1 MSRVF
6 AFEEGYLL
14 LEGCDLK
21 SKFFILFPLIASI
34 FTVLLVDLMISL
46 FNDSFGFDH
55 MLVHFLLQILILLTI
70 LMFFVQ
76 NSLGMEEILG
86 QFFTF
91 SGKFFDDISQL
102 LISELKLIDFISK
115 NNFLL
120 LVVIP
125 IDSRHLSILLWGI
138 SQFMQLFLTTIK
150 LPIQR
155 VHLFFV
161 FLTLKIELFL
171 QNDVLLI
178 FPILIFQFPLQFN
191 SEILS
196 LSIHHLQFMINR
208 VVFILQICV
217 YVFVVLSVQLIIVDK
232 FSQSFIFIAKP
243 HILCL

>member
-1 MSRVF
+1 MTVEYFSVEFAFLSHQLLYGCVFFIKQLSKGLGGSNVHDYLFEMSRVF

-14 LEGCDLK
+14 LERGDLK

-55 MLVHFLLQILILLTI
+55 MLVHFLLQILILLAI

-76 NSLGMEEILG
+76 DSLGMEEILG

-125 IDSRHLSILLWGI
+125 IDSRHLSILL
-138 SQFMQLFLTTIK
+138 
-150 LPIQR
+150 
-155 VHLFFV
+155 
-161 FLTLKIELFL
+161 
-171 QNDVLLI
+171 
-178 FPILIFQFPLQFN
+178 
-191 SEILS
+191 
-196 LSIHHLQFMINR
+196 
-208 VVFILQICV
+208 
-217 YVFVVLSVQLIIVDK
+217 
-232 FSQSFIFIAKP
+232 
-243 HILCL
+243 